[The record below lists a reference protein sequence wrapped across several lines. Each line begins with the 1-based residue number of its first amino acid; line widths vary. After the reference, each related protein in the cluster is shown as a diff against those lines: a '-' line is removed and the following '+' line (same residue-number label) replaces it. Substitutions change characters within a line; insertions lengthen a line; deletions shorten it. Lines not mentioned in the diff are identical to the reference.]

1 MTVEVFDG
9 HACELGEGPVWD
21 DRSGELIWVDILRAQ
36 VHRRALRTDAV
47 RTTETF
53 PDAVGCVALRD
64 NGGWAMA
71 TAAGPALRSPGGDP
85 QLVAT
90 YTDLDGA
97 VPPTPVRGNDG
108 GVDPAGRL
116 WFGTI
121 AWDMTPE
128 VASLYRLDPHTGR
141 TMRILSGVSVSNGL
155 GWSPDGATMYFID
168 SPTRRIDAF
177 DYDVATGNATRRRAL
192 AVMPEGAGLPD
203 GCCVDHDGGVWVA
216 MFGGGCVLRF
226 TPDGTLDHRID
237 LPTPQVTSCAFV
249 GADLDRLAVTT
260 AAADLPDPDTVA
272 GATFLAD
279 PGVRGLPVPRFA
291 G

>member
-9 HACELGEGPVWD
+9 HACQLGEGPVWD
-21 DRSGELIWVDILRAQ
+21 EQAGELLWLDILRAQ
-36 VHRRALRTDAV
+36 VHRRAPGTDAT

-53 PDAVGCVALRD
+53 AEAVGCVALRE
-64 NGGWAMA
+64 NGGWVMAMA
-71 TAAGPALRSPGGDP
+71 SGPALRSPGRDP
-85 QLVAT
+85 RPIAT
-90 YTDLDGA
+90 YADLDGA
-97 VPPTPVRGNDG
+97 APPTAVRGNDG

-121 AWDMTPE
+121 AWDTTPE

-141 TMRILSGVSVSNGL
+141 TVRILTGVSISNGL
-155 GWSPDGATMYFID
+155 SWSPDGTTMYYID

-177 DYDVATGNATRRRAL
+177 DYDIATGDVARRRTL
-192 AVMPEGAGLPD
+192 AVMPEGSGLPD
-203 GCCVDHDGGVWVA
+203 GCCVDADGGVWVA
-216 MFGGGCVLRF
+216 MFGGSCLLRY
-226 TPDGTLDHRID
+226 TPDGTLDDRID
-237 LPTPQVTSCAFV
+237 LPTPQVTSCAFMGV
-249 GADLDRLAVTT
+249 DLDQLAITT
-260 AAADLPDPDTVA
+260 AAVGLPDPGETD

>member
-21 DRSGELIWVDILRAQ
+21 DRTGELLWLDILRAQ
-36 VHRRALRTDAV
+36 VHRRALHAAAS

-53 PDAVGCVALRD
+53 REAVGCVALRD

-71 TAAGPALRSPGGDP
+71 MAAGPALRSPGGDP
-85 QLVAT
+85 QLLAT
-90 YTDLDGA
+90 YADLDGA
-97 VPPTPVRGNDG
+97 EPPTPVRGNDG

-141 TMRILSGVSVSNGL
+141 TVRILGGVSVSNGL
-155 GWSPDGATMYFID
+155 GWSPDGATMYDID

-177 DYDVATGNATRRRAL
+177 DYDVDTGNATRRRTL
-192 AVMPEGAGLPD
+192 AVMPDGTGLPD
-203 GCCVDHDGGVWVA
+203 GCCVDADGGVWVA

-226 TPDGTLDHRID
+226 APDGTLDDRVD

-249 GADLDRLAVTT
+249 GADLDRLAITT
-260 AAADLPDPDTVA
+260 AAVELPDPREGD

-279 PGVRGLPVPRFA
+279 PGVPGLPVPRFA